1 MIAVVALA
9 AKAAIMLGSFLLA
22 GSILLL
28 FLVRPG
34 TDEFVVTIINLIMG
48 GTLVGAGIVGVRC
61 FTRLTS
67 YKEDL

>member
-1 MIAVVALA
+1 MA

-22 GSILLL
+22 GSVLL
-28 FLVRPG
+28 FFLVKPG

-61 FTRLTS
+61 NTRLTS

>member
-1 MIAVVALA
+1 MA

-22 GSILLL
+22 GSGLLL

-61 FTRLTS
+61 LTRLTS

>member
-1 MIAVVALA
+1 VIAVVVLA

-28 FLVRPG
+28 FLVKPG

-48 GTLVGAGIVGVRC
+48 GTLVGAGIVGARC
-61 FTRLTS
+61 STRLTS

>member
-1 MIAVVALA
+1 MGVLA

-28 FLVRPG
+28 FLVKPG
-34 TDEFVVTIINLIMG
+34 TDGFVVTIINLIMG
-48 GTLVGAGIVGVRC
+48 GVLVGVGAIGAHLL
-61 FTRLTS
+61 TRLTS

>member
-1 MIAVVALA
+1 VLALA

-22 GSILLL
+22 GSVLML

-34 TDEFVVTIINLIMG
+34 TDEFVITIINLMMG
-48 GTLVGAGIVGVRC
+48 GALVGAGIVGARC
-61 FTRLTS
+61 NTRLTS

>member
-1 MIAVVALA
+1 MGILA
-9 AKAAIMLGSFLLA
+9 AKAAIMLGAFLLA

-48 GTLVGAGIVGVRC
+48 GGLVGAGVIGAHC
-61 FTRLTS
+61 LTRRITS

>member
-1 MIAVVALA
+1 MA

-22 GSILLL
+22 GSVLLL

-34 TDEFVVTIINLIMG
+34 TDEFVITIINLILG
-48 GTLVGAGIVGVRC
+48 GSLVGAGILGARC
-61 FTRLTS
+61 ITRPTS

>member
-1 MIAVVALA
+1 MIAVVVLA
-9 AKAAIMLGSFLLA
+9 AKSAIMLGSFLLA

-48 GTLVGAGIVGVRC
+48 GTLVGAGIIGVRC
-61 FTRLTS
+61 ITRLTS